1 MTDSNTPYLGPD
13 NTYQTARRDRLGDI
27 ILDYLSDD
35 KLEPRQV
42 YEEILSE
49 VDTTIK
55 YHRTQYNKAKT
66 LHSLLLG
73 MQGDIQLLLE

>member
-1 MTDSNTPYLGPD
+1 MTSSSKPFLGLD
-13 NTYQTARRDRLGDI
+13 KTYETARRDRLGDL
-27 ILDYLSDD
+27 ILDYLSDE

-42 YEEILSE
+42 YEEIISE
-49 VDTTIK
+49 VDITIK

-73 MQGDIQLLLE
+73 MQGDIELLLE